1 MGDNKLEDNKN
12 LINENDE
19 SVELETYYVDGVK
32 VTVERVF
39 INSGRN
45 MVERLFD
52 LFENDNLEISSI

>member
-19 SVELETYYVDGVK
+19 NIELETYYVDGVK

-39 INSGRN
+39 INNGRN

-52 LFENDNLEISSI
+52 LFEKDDLEISSI